1 MNKRRRARDERG
13 RERWDENER
22 QMDGERNVDRNE
34 TGLEV
39 CV

>member
-1 MNKRRRARDERG
+1 MNKKRRTRDERG
-13 RERWDENER
+13 LERRDENER

-34 TGLEV
+34 TELEV